1 MATPEFKHLRENLPL
16 WILRIVFLLI
26 AGGIA
31 GVILKQNL
39 ETSLWQVFG
48 GMILLALVVIGLM
61 AILLWVW
68 MAETNR
74 RGKSWARIVATILG
88 ALNIVF
94 TLVGLLLGGNS
105 GLVVAFS
112 MVSAALAAV
121 ILYLLYRPDSSAYY
135 EAVSD
140 IRR

>member
-1 MATPEFKHLRENLPL
+1 MYVGAALSA
-16 WILRIVFLLI
+16 ISFL
-26 AGGIA
+26 
-31 GVILKQNL
+31 
-39 ETSLWQVFG
+39 TSLLTQDSAREQLLERDPTMNEEQLDTAVAFG
-48 GMILLALVVIGLM
+48 VALAVVIGLI

-105 GLVVAFS
+105 GLLVIFS
-112 MVSAALAAV
+112 LVSAALAAV
-121 ILYLLYRPDSSAYY
+121 ILYLLYRPDSGAYY